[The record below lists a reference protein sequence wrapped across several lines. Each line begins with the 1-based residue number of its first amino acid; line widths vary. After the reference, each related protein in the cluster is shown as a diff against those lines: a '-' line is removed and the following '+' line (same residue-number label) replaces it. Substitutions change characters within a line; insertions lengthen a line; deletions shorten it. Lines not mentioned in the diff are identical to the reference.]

1 MLPFSFYS
9 LHHQY
14 NIFVSKWEAC
24 KAGLEKVKEAMEG
37 KKVDDKLEKANDPNV
52 KPSERM
58 DAAFEA
64 NQAAAKA
71 AEHHVKAEVH
81 TSKHVNS

>member
-1 MLPFSFYS
+1 MDAL
-9 LHHQY
+9 
-14 NIFVSKWEAC
+14 
-24 KAGLEKVKEAMEG
+24 KAGVEKVKEAVEAKTANEKLG
-37 KKVDDKLEKANDPNV
+37 KIDDPNV

-71 AEHHVKAEVH
+71 AEHHAKAEELKY
-81 TSKHVNS
+81 KHAHN